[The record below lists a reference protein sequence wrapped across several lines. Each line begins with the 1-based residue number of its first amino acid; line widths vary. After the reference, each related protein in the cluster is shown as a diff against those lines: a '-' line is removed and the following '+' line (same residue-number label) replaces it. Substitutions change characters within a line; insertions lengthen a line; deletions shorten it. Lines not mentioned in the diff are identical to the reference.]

1 MPASNTG
8 KNSIQIRTRKLMRN
22 ALLNRRQM
30 IVDVTHPGR
39 GNVPKKELQ
48 EKLAAQ
54 FKVQD
59 AKRVVVFKLKTQ
71 YGGGISSGFCLIYDT
86 LEDVKKSEPKH
97 RLVKNALKDKKAT
110 SRKQIKE
117 SKNRALK
124 IWGVGRRSAR
134 HKAKKAK

>member
-1 MPASNTG
+1 M
-8 KNSIQIRTRKLMRN
+8 
-22 ALLNRRQM
+22 
-30 IVDVTHPGR
+30 
-39 GNVPKKELQ
+39 
-48 EKLAAQ
+48 
-54 FKVQD
+54 
-59 AKRVVVFKLKTQ
+59 
-71 YGGGISSGFCLIYDT
+71 IYDT